1 MIAEASDNGRGDAGS
16 PMDLAN
22 QVEQSDH
29 GSSSRPAA
37 ESRPFPWAEV
47 AMVAVVV
54 GFAFYC
60 GRIVRRAVEATQ

>member
-1 MIAEASDNGRGDAGS
+1 MIAEASDNGRGDGAE
-16 PMDLAN
+16 PMELAS
-22 QVEQSDH
+22 QVEQVDH
-29 GSSSRPAA
+29 GSNSRPAA

-60 GRIVRRAVEATQ
+60 GRIVRRAVEAIP